1 MGKSSKKSA
10 TKVEVA
16 PVAVPVS
23 AKKGKR
29 SAENEI
35 EKAASAKKQ
44 KVERDETVTAK
55 QKIEKK
61 LPKKV
66 ASSSSDE
73 SSDDSDSDS
82 DSEAKVVAKK
92 TPVAAAKNG
101 SVLAKKSKDET
112 SSESSESSDSDS
124 DDSDEKPA
132 AKKQPAAVKNGSAA
146 VKKAAASD
154 SSSSE
159 SDSED
164 EKPAAKKQP
173 AAVKNGTPT
182 VKKPAASDSSSSESD
197 DDSSSEDEKPAAALK
212 NSTKDSSSSDSD
224 SDSSDEEEVKK
235 AAAPA
240 PAKAKVE
247 SSDSDSD
254 EDSDDSDDEEPK
266 ANNAKVTP
274 VVNAGK
280 PVAKKSEADSSSSE
294 EESSDD
300 DSSDDEPAKAQ
311 PAKKVQATSK
321 SESSS
326 SDESSDEDESDED
339 ETKKESLKT
348 PKKKDTDV
356 EMVDAEKSA
365 GSTFQNTPKTPATPA
380 ATGSKTLFVGNLS
393 FKVEEA
399 DVRDFFK
406 DAGEIV
412 DVRFASNSE
421 GLFRGFGHVEFAT
434 AEAAQKAMELHDQPL
449 LDRPVRLDVA
459 RERDSNFTP
468 QNRENSFQK
477 GGKPQGQTVFVR
489 GFDTSVEADEIESA
503 LRTHFGSC
511 GEITRVSIPRDYESG
526 TVKGICYMDFAN
538 SDGFNAALGLDGSDI
553 GGGYFLN
560 VQEAKPRE
568 PRGDSAGGSGG
579 RFDRGG
585 SGGRRGGGRF
595 SSRGGRD
602 GGGRF
607 SGRGGRDG
615 GRGRGRGTPYN
626 KPSITGIASGK
637 KTTFGDD

>member
-124 DDSDEKPA
+124 DDS
-132 AKKQPAAVKNGSAA
+132 
-146 VKKAAASD
+146 
-154 SSSSE
+154 
-159 SDSED
+159 D